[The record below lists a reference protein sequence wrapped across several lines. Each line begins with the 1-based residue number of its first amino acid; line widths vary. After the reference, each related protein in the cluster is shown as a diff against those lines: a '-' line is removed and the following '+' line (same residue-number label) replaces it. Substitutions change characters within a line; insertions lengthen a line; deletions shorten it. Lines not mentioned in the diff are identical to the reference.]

1 MEIKYKNRNLKK
13 ISTNADIARR
23 NYGEQMAK
31 KIHQRIDN
39 IIAADSVEMLVLCRI
54 GRCHPLHGDRKGQ
67 YSMDLI
73 HPYRLIFTRVD
84 NEIQIVEVQEI
95 VDYH

>member
-13 ISTNADIARR
+13 ICTNADIARR

-39 IIAADSVEMLVLCRI
+39 IIAADSVEMLVLCRL

>member
-1 MEIKYKNRNLKK
+1 MVIYQILKVDQLRYLGAV
-13 ISTNADIARR
+13 I
-23 NYGEQMAK
+23 K

>member
-1 MEIKYKNRNLKK
+1 LEIKYKNKNLKR
-13 ISTNADIARR
+13 ICTNADIARR
-23 NYGEQMAK
+23 NYGELMAK
-31 KIHQRIDN
+31 KIHLRIDN
-39 IIAADSVEMLVLCRI
+39 ITAADSVEMLVLGRI

-84 NEIQIVEVQEI
+84 NKIQIVEVQEI

>member
-1 MEIKYKNRNLKK
+1 MHKCGYCTQKLWR
-13 ISTNADIARR
+13 TD
-23 NYGEQMAK
+23 GK
-31 KIHQRIDN
+31 KIHLRIDN
-39 IIAADSVEMLVLCRI
+39 ITAADSVEMLVLGRI

-84 NEIQIVEVQEI
+84 NKIQIVEVQEI